1 MSCIDFTFCTNQGVT
16 SNYGVHV
23 SIFDKYQRNTIYGKI
38 NITVLLAPTYVQE
51 VWNYKK
57 ANIENIK
64 KATSNFDWNK
74 AFEKHSVDEKI
85 ELLHKTLLNIF
96 RNYIQN
102 K

>member
-1 MSCIDFTFCTNQGVT
+1 MSCIDFTFCTNQSVT

-57 ANIENIK
+57 ANTENIK
-64 KATSNFDWNK
+64 KTTSNFDWNK